1 MKVTKRQLK
10 QIIREEKA
18 RLLEERQEPDYKVVM
33 AIDNFKYD
41 IQKSLNAKMSLE
53 NRIWYKNPE
62 NIKAI
67 FEMLDEVKAH
77 FAEFE
82 NM

>member
-1 MKVTKRQLK
+1 MKISKKQLK

-18 RLLEERQEPDYKVVM
+18 RLLEERQEPDYRVVM

-67 FEMLDEVKAH
+67 YEMLDEVKAH

>member
-1 MKVTKRQLK
+1 MKISKKQLK
-10 QIIREEKA
+10 KIIREEKA
-18 RLLEERQEPDYKVVM
+18 RILEERQEPDYKVVM

>member
-1 MKVTKRQLK
+1 
-10 QIIREEKA
+10 
-18 RLLEERQEPDYKVVM
+18 M

>member
-1 MKVTKRQLK
+1 MKISKRQLK
-10 QIIREEKA
+10 KIIREEKA

-67 FEMLDEVKAH
+67 YEMLDEVKAH